1 MGKYA
6 PKNPHFAVPPRICSF
21 EVMPLTFL
29 LTATPILLFGV
40 GLYYTVALRG
50 FCLLHPLCCIRLL
63 FGGRREGGIS
73 PFRALTVALA
83 GTLGVGNIVGVASAL
98 YLGGPG
104 AVLWM
109 LVSAL
114 AAMVLK
120 YAEITLALRHRRL
133 DPAGGFTGG
142 APYYVEDGLKD
153 RGLPRLGRLLA
164 VVFALLCL
172 VNAVT
177 MGSLLQVNAAASA
190 MEEGFSV
197 PPVVTGAA
205 VALLATVAALGGA
218 KRISALTEKLVPFMT
233 VGFLTVCLAVLFL
246 RRDRIP
252 AALLSIW
259 EDALHPQ
266 SAGAGVLGYL
276 TAGGIRYGVMR
287 GLVSN
292 EAGCGTAPMAHAAAE
307 TDLPARQGLFG
318 LVEVFVDT
326 VLLCTVTALC
336 ILVSDSGPAAFGE
349 DVTHTAQA
357 AFSSVLGEW
366 AGGFFALSILLFG
379 VATVICWAHYGM
391 TCVSYLFGAERRRRV
406 AEGVYVVILAAS
418 LAVGAVTA
426 PTSAWAVADAAIA
439 VMTLLNLAVLTLMRR
454 EVKSETE
461 RLLSTV
467 PRRRSRIF
475 CKENQSERSQS

>member
-1 MGKYA
+1 M
-6 PKNPHFAVPPRICSF
+6 N
-21 EVMPLTFL
+21 L
-29 LTATPILLFGV
+29 LMTATPILLFGV
-40 GLYYTVALRG
+40 GLFYILRLGG
-50 FCLLHPLCCIRLL
+50 FYLLHPVRCIRLL
-63 FGGRREGGIS
+63 FSGKREGGIS

-98 YLGGPG
+98 CLGGPG

-109 LVSAL
+109 VVSAL
-114 AAMVLK
+114 VAMVLK
-120 YAEITLALRHRRL
+120 YAEITLALRHRRFDSDGL
-133 DPAGGFTGG
+133 PTGG
-142 APYYVEDGLKD
+142 APYYIEDGMKAL
-153 RGLPRLGRLLA
+153 GLPRPGRLLA

-172 VNAVT
+172 VNAIT
-177 MGSLLQVNAAASA
+177 MGSLLQINAAASA

-197 PPVVTGAA
+197 PPMVTGAA
-205 VALLATVAALGGA
+205 VAILATVAALGGA

-233 VGFLTVCLAVLFL
+233 VGFLVVCLAVLFL

-259 EDALHPQ
+259 EDALHPT
-266 SAGAGVLGYL
+266 SAGAGLLGYL

-292 EAGCGTAPMAHAAAE
+292 EAGCGTAPMAHAAAD

-349 DVTHTAQA
+349 DATRTAQA
-357 AFSSVLGEW
+357 AFSSVLGDW

-391 TCVSYLFGAERRRRV
+391 TCVGYLTAGRKSQGTARGAYTV
-406 AEGVYVVILAAS
+406 LLAAS
-418 LAVGAVTA
+418 LVVGSVTA
-426 PTSAWAVADAAIA
+426 PTFAWTLADAAIA
-439 VMTLLNLAVLTLMRR
+439 VMTILNLVILLVMHK
-454 EVKSETE
+454 EVKNETQF
-461 RLLSTV
+461 LLSRV
-467 PRRRSRIF
+467 PKGQKCISCREKQPERR
-475 CKENQSERSQS
+475 QP